1 MYQLWHTIYS
11 IKDISEC
18 QKALI
23 NKFNLTETVA
33 NKLAKIDFNKQAYGN
48 KSNKAIRKILP
59 YLMQG
64 NDYYEACSFAGYNHS
79 KSLTKDENEKRNLK
93 DKLELIPKNGLR
105 QPVVEKILNQMINV
119 VNAIIE
125 AHGKPTEIRVELAR
139 ELKQS
144 KDEREETDKSIRFNT
159 IQNKEIENRL
169 NELGLPTTKK
179 FIQKY
184 KYIFP
189 IKDKDWK
196 KQNTINQCIYCG
208 QSFSLSEAI
217 TGDNYDVDHII
228 PKSLLFDDSQTKKV
242 LVHRSCNKDKTNT
255 TAYDYIASKGNKTL
269 NNYLTRVDEWFKKG
283 IIGYAKMQ
291 RLKVS
296 HIEYLERKKQKKE
309 TESDIKIWE
318 SFIDRQLRET
328 AYISRKATELLK
340 QICSNVYTTEG
351 NVTAK
356 LRDLWGWDDVLMNLQ
371 LSKYKELGQTEIK
384 EWTSN
389 HGKHIHKKE
398 TVSNWTKRDD
408 HRHHAIDALVI
419 ACTKQGF
426 IQRIN
431 TLNASETKNE
441 MEKEIQISN
450 LQFKERMNI
459 LERYL
464 ISQRPNNFTTKY
476 IEQEADKI
484 LISFKSGKKVANKRC

>member
-1 MYQLWHTIYS
+1 MPNNVDVIL
-11 IKDISEC
+11 KRRDL
-18 QKALI
+18 LI
-23 NKFNLTETVA
+23 
-33 NKLAKIDFNKQAYGN
+33 Q
-48 KSNKAIRKILP
+48 R
-59 YLMQG
+59 
-64 NDYYEACSFAGYNHS
+64 
-79 KSLTKDENEKRNLK
+79 
-93 DKLELIPKNGLR
+93 
-105 QPVVEKILNQMINV
+105 
-119 VNAIIE
+119 
-125 AHGKPTEIRVELAR
+125 
-139 ELKQS
+139 
-144 KDEREETDKSIRFNT
+144 
-159 IQNKEIENRL
+159 
-169 NELGLPTTKK
+169 
-179 FIQKY
+179 
-184 KYIFP
+184 
-189 IKDKDWK
+189 
-196 KQNTINQCIYCG
+196 
-208 QSFSLSEAI
+208 
-217 TGDNYDVDHII
+217 
-228 PKSLLFDDSQTKKV
+228 
-242 LVHRSCNKDKTNT
+242 
-255 TAYDYIASKGNKTL
+255 
-269 NNYLTRVDEWFKKG
+269 
-283 IIGYAKMQ
+283 MQ

-484 LISFKSGKKVANKRC
+484 LISFKSGKKVATKGVRKIKKDGKKVIVQRDILTPRGQLHEQFVYGKIKVVIKDKNLKYLFYLADLPNLF